1 MNYAIRSVIEAI
13 QVLGHDEDFSP
24 TATEYW
30 IPTDAIAGTVEK
42 IEVLRSRI
50 EQGLPLF
57 HPLDNPMCHC
67 SQGKFDSGP
76 AIRTFKIHSRRP
88 VSLCD

>member
-57 HPLDNPMCHC
+57 HPWITLC
-67 SQGKFDSGP
+67 
-76 AIRTFKIHSRRP
+76 AIVHRGNSTAVQP
-88 VSLCD
+88 